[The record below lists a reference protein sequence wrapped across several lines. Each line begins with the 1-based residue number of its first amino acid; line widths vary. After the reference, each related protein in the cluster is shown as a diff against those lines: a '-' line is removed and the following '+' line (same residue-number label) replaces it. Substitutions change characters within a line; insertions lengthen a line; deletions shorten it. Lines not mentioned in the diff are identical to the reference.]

1 MTAALDAKLTELE
14 REHNHGKPF
23 HDPASFTGG
32 GAVTGPMTR
41 LQVAEIPAILVVHDP
56 DSVVLLVG
64 RSTSLPWWKVAPART
79 RATRWG
85 ARAIG
90 DIESWTY
97 QPASWSRCQA
107 RR

>member
-1 MTAALDAKLTELE
+1 
-14 REHNHGKPF
+14 
-23 HDPASFTGG
+23 
-32 GAVTGPMTR
+32 MTR

-56 DSVVLLVG
+56 DSVALLVG